1 MNRSLMR
8 FAPYL
13 AFFLSGGSSL
23 IFQTIWTRMLHHVF
37 GATSVAIS
45 TVLTAF
51 MAGLGLGN
59 YLAGR
64 YANRIKHPIFAYA
77 FAEAGV
83 AIWGLLIPFLVTSDG
98 WLGSVNAFLRQSL
111 GAESSTFMIVRFLC
125 VAPLIL
131 VPTTLMGASFP
142 LLTRPFV
149 TSNENAES
157 ASGKVGILYALNTF
171 GAATGPVLSAFVL
184 LPGVGLMWTNLIA
197 CAMNLSLFG
206 VIMLLRK
213 DLIGSDWGSGQKIEF
228 WPGKDEVAA
237 ETGSTHEPAPE
248 AEAVRAVPSRKV
260 DEEEPA
266 VASTAE
272 PTKKKAKSKTAKR
285 AASPARDKDV
295 ALEPAVA
302 ARRQDP
308 APEENVWVP
317 KVARQMAF
325 VCFAA
330 SGAAALCYEVVWSR
344 ALSMTIGSSIYSF
357 ALILETFLIG
367 IASGAAAMSAFMGR
381 KKRPLLGVGV
391 AAAIM
396 TFLATV
402 PMAVA
407 HGSDGENRS
416 GDIVSWLVMS
426 LFGAAL
432 VVAIGIYASRRS
444 AVMRA
449 FDASDDV
456 TAPALTM
463 LAVPLA
469 YAVFTAF
476 QFDGYLPKIIASV
489 VTAVVVFIGIMVV
502 LGRTPVLLVA
512 VMQLYI
518 GVATV
523 VSYVWQD
530 EIPYAFA
537 QLVVSI
543 ENLPDHVGLVQFFMF
558 LTAMLCTLPATL
570 GMGAMF
576 PLTVRVWTLGGEG
589 VARDVGQVY
598 TGNTLGS
605 IVGAWL
611 PGFILMPWIGIEMTL
626 QVGIWL
632 NLLLALGM
640 LIAGAAEPEENP
652 RAPSAALGEKL
663 LRGAAV
669 AFVLSVVALAAM
681 HQAWLALVLVPVG
694 LLPFWRKL
702 PVYAAWVTGI
712 TALAVLIASLAEAQ
726 HGGSVAWVAGLFGLE
741 ESPRLA
747 MVLAMLPRVLLAVGM
762 MAATWILATSED
774 IDAYVGG
781 VPESPIPATPAE
793 RQSDGER
800 SDAEKD
806 PKKGELPMWH
816 AVTVYVLAP
825 AIPALLA
832 LLWLGTHTENAILRW
847 NPTQMTLGVFRV
859 SLAEGM
865 LDPESW
871 GQPELVFYQDGLST
885 TVTVERW
892 GRHYAL
898 KNNGKV
904 DASNGDDMP
913 TQITVA
919 AYPLLMH
926 PAGPT
931 DLDVAVVGFG
941 SGVTVGTAMSFPVR
955 SVDVIE
961 LERAIPEA
969 ARWFSDV
976 NLLDYNL
983 DHYPFIEMDRLE
995 IIADDGRNYL
1005 ASTDRMYDVII
1016 SEPSNPWITGVS
1028 DLFTVDHFRIAR
1040 RRLREGGIYCQ
1051 WVQLYEMSPENIK
1064 VIFRTFAEVFPH
1076 VLVLAADDRSSDTVV
1091 LGSDSPLD
1099 MDLER
1104 FQRVWALG
1112 DAVEGRMSVPD
1123 QLARAYL
1130 RTPYDVFAR
1139 VLLAN
1144 RDEVMS
1150 YTQIEERMREGNWI
1164 ENLASTNSDTCGD
1177 GCRRTSVPVNTD
1189 DNAHI
1194 EFAAPRDLIGF
1205 ERYESYLSTVY
1216 SPEWPYGRLESVLA
1230 GFGEGE
1236 ALSRNYAE
1244 LALALIAHGRY
1255 EVATQFIDLSQQAG
1269 ETRETAVALE
1279 VLTHLLTTEHEPPV
1293 RIEPPRPG
1301 PEMDRETA
1309 AQLVEG
1315 FDAVREAVDRSDY
1328 GAALEAMEDI
1338 PSPLRLH
1345 SGPGMRFLYGYLLYK
1360 AAEGSVAQYRASSE
1374 TLSDLARNDEDYAA
1388 AHPELFYYLA
1398 RAEDAEGEY
1407 DEAMLDMR
1415 RYIEARLT
1423 RTGADLADTP
1433 EPPASEAPTSNV
1445 PGESDKTEN
1454 PH

>member
-1 MNRSLMR
+1 MRPLMR

-83 AIWGLLIPFLVTSDG
+83 AAWGLLIPLLVASDG
-98 WLGSVNAFLRQSL
+98 WLADVNALLRQSL
-111 GAESSTFMIVRFLC
+111 GAESSMFMIVRFLC

-142 LLTRPFV
+142 LLTRHFV
-149 TSNENAES
+149 TSRENAES
-157 ASGKVGILYALNTF
+157 ASGKVGALYALNTF
-171 GAATGPVLSAFVL
+171 GAATGPILSAFVL
-184 LPGVGLMWTNLIA
+184 LPGVGLMWTNVIA

-206 VIMLLRK
+206 LILALRK
-213 DLIGSDWGSGQKIEF
+213 ELIGSDWGSGVKLEVL
-228 WPGKDEVAA
+228 PGKDEVEP
-237 ETGSTHEPAPE
+237 ETGITHAHEEAAHAAPV
-248 AEAVRAVPSRKV
+248 ATAAPTAVTPPSK
-260 DEEEPA
+260 
-266 VASTAE
+266 
-272 PTKKKAKSKTAKR
+272 KKKAKKAAMTAEGIE
-285 AASPARDKDV
+285 APAETLPTPPPD
-295 ALEPAVA
+295 APAEPFIP
-302 ARRQDP
+302 R
-308 APEENVWVP
+308 
-317 KVARQMAF
+317 VARHMAF

-330 SGAAALCYEVVWSR
+330 SGAAALAYEVVWSR
-344 ALSMTIGSSIYSF
+344 ALAMCIGSSIYSF
-357 ALILETFLIG
+357 ALILDTFLVG
-367 IASGAAAMSAFMGR
+367 IAAGAAAMSAFMGTR
-381 KKRPLLGVGV
+381 KRPLLGVGV
-391 AAAIM
+391 AAAAM
-396 TFLATV
+396 VVMATA

-407 HGSDGENRS
+407 HGSDGESRG
-416 GDIVSWLVMS
+416 GDFVTWLIMAG
-426 LFGAAL
+426 FGAAL
-432 VVAIGIYASRRS
+432 VVAIGIYAARRVQLAQTLS
-444 AVMRA
+444 GATRWGLDGAAEREVQ
-449 FDASDDV
+449 
-456 TAPALTM
+456 APALTM

-469 YAVFTAF
+469 YAAFTAF

-489 VTAVVVFIGIMVV
+489 VTAVVVFLGLMLL
-502 LGRTPVLLVA
+502 LGRTPVLLLA
-512 VMQLYI
+512 VIQLYI
-518 GVATV
+518 GLATI

-543 ENLPDHVGLVQFFMF
+543 ENLPDHVGQVQFFMF

-576 PLTVRVWTLGGEG
+576 PLTVRVWTGGGTG
-589 VARDVGQVY
+589 VARDVGRVY

-640 LIAGAAEPEENP
+640 LIAGAAEPDDEAA
-652 RAPSAALGEKL
+652 RPSPK
-663 LRGAAV
+663 RGAQLWRIAAV
-669 AFVLSVVALAAM
+669 IWVASLALAAGLDRSWHM
-681 HQAWLALVLVPVG
+681 LVPLALGAVPFFVRRHG
-694 LLPFWRKL
+694 PQ
-702 PVYAAWVTGI
+702 AAWAAGLSALAILVGALVEAESGTQVAWVSETLGLADSPRLATIVTMLPR
-712 TALAVLIASLAEAQ
+712 ALAVLADV
-726 HGGSVAWVAGLFGLE
+726 GVAWV
-741 ESPRLA
+741 
-747 MVLAMLPRVLLAVGM
+747 
-762 MAATWILATSED
+762 LATSAPIEAFLSGAPEPEAQPKAPED
-774 IDAYVGG
+774 AAAKDDG
-781 VPESPIPATPAE
+781 ATRP
-793 RQSDGER
+793 
-800 SDAEKD
+800 
-806 PKKGELPMWH
+806 GELPLWH
-816 AVTVYVLAP
+816 AITVYVLSP

-832 LLWLGTHTENAILRW
+832 LLYLATHNENASFTLRW

-871 GQPELVFYQDGLST
+871 GQPELVYYEDGLST

-919 AYPLLMH
+919 AYPLLLH

-941 SGVTVGTAMSFPVR
+941 SGVTVGTALSFPVDT
-955 SVDVIE
+955 VDVIE
-961 LERAIPEA
+961 LERSIPEA
-969 ARWFSDV
+969 ARWFQDV
-976 NLLDYNL
+976 NLLDYSL
-983 DHYPFIEMDRLE
+983 DHFPFVEMNRLE
-995 IIADDGRNYL
+995 IINDDGRNYL
-1005 ASTDRMYDVII
+1005 AATDRMYDVII

-1028 DLFTVDHFRIAR
+1028 DLFTIDHFEIAS

-1064 VIFRTFAEVFPH
+1064 VIFRTFAQVFPH
-1076 VLVLAADDRSSDTVV
+1076 VIVLAADDRSSDTVV
-1091 LGSDSPLD
+1091 IGSFSPLS
-1099 MDLER
+1099 MDLAR
-1104 FQRVWALG
+1104 FRAAWELP
-1112 DAVEGRMSVPD
+1112 AVEGRMSVAD

-1130 RTPYDVFAR
+1130 RTPYDLYAR
-1139 VLLAN
+1139 VLLAD
-1144 RDEVMS
+1144 RDEVLS
-1150 YTQIEERMREGNWI
+1150 YTQIEERLREGTWI
-1164 ENLASTNSDTCGD
+1164 EDLASTNSGRCDED
-1177 GCRRTSVPVNTD
+1177 DCRRVPVVVNTD

-1216 SPEWPYGRLESVLA
+1216 SPEWPYGRLEGILGS
-1230 GFGEGE
+1230 FGEGE
-1236 ALSRNYAE
+1236 DLSRNYAE
-1244 LALALIAHGRY
+1244 IAMSLIAHGRY
-1255 EVATQFIDLSQQAG
+1255 TIAAQFIDLSQEAG
-1269 ETRETAVALE
+1269 DTRETAVAVE
-1279 VLTHLLTTEHEPPV
+1279 VLTHLLTEEHEPPL

-1309 AQLVEG
+1309 GRLVEG
-1315 FDAVREAVDRSDY
+1315 FDAVREAIDRTDY
-1328 GAALEAMEDI
+1328 RRALEAMEDI
-1338 PSPLRLH
+1338 PAPLRMH
-1345 SGPGMRFLYGYLLYK
+1345 SGPGMRMLYGYLLYK
-1360 AAEGSVAQYRASSE
+1360 AADGSVSQYRAASE
-1374 TLSDLARNDEDYAA
+1374 TLADLARTEEEYAS

-1398 RAEDAEGEY
+1398 RAQDAEGEY
-1407 DEAMLDMR
+1407 DEAMRQMR
-1415 RYIEARLT
+1415 RYIESRLT
-1423 RTGADLADTP
+1423 RTGDDVATTP
-1433 EPPASEAPTSNV
+1433 EPPAAEAPTSDA
-1445 PGESDKTEN
+1445 PGENDKTEN
-1454 PH
+1454 DRGP

>member
-83 AIWGLLIPFLVTSDG
+83 ALWGLLIPFLVTSDG
-98 WLGSVNAFLRQSL
+98 WLGSVNAFMRQSL

-142 LLTRPFV
+142 LLTRHFV
-149 TSNENAES
+149 TANENAES

-184 LPGVGLMWTNLIA
+184 LPNVGLMWTNLIA

-206 VIMLLRK
+206 VIMFLRK
-213 DLIGSDWGSGQKIEF
+213 DLIGSDWGSGVKIAF
-228 WPGKDEVAA
+228 WPGKEDVAV
-237 ETGSTHEPAPE
+237 ETGNTHEPA
-248 AEAVRAVPSRKV
+248 R
-260 DEEEPA
+260 EPA
-266 VASTAE
+266 VERPAE
-272 PTKKKAKSKTAKR
+272 RAESAAVETKEVPKKKGKKSK
-285 AASPARDKDV
+285 AAPPASGDV
-295 ALEPAVA
+295 RVEASK
-302 ARRQDP
+302 
-308 APEENVWVP
+308 PEKATKPGSDDENVWVP
-317 KVARQMAF
+317 KVARHMAF
-325 VCFAA
+325 VSFAA

-344 ALSMTIGSSIYSF
+344 ALAMCIGSSIYSF

-367 IASGAAAMSAFMGR
+367 IASGAAAMSAFMGK
-381 KKRPLLGVGV
+381 KKRPLLGVGI
-391 AAAIM
+391 AAGVM

-426 LFGAAL
+426 AFGAAL
-432 VVAIGIYASRRS
+432 VIAIGIYASRRA
-444 AVMRA
+444 AVMQE
-449 FDASDDV
+449 FDAKADDV
-456 TAPALTM
+456 SPAALTM

-489 VTAVVVFIGIMVV
+489 VTSVVVFIGIMVV
-502 LGRTPVLLVA
+502 LGRSPVLLVA

-518 GVATV
+518 GLATV

-598 TGNTLGS
+598 TGNTIGS

-640 LIAGAAEPEENP
+640 LIAGAAEPEEHP
-652 RAPSAALGEKL
+652 RLPSPKLGEKL
-663 LRGAAV
+663 FRAAAA
-669 AFVLSVVALAAM
+669 AFVLSVVALVAM
-681 HQAWLALVLVPVG
+681 HQAWAG
-694 LLPFWRKL
+694 LILIPLGLIAFWRKA
-702 PVYAAWVTGI
+702 PSYAAWSTGA

-726 HGGSVAWVAGLFGLE
+726 HGGSVAWLSGILGLE
-741 ESPRLA
+741 DSPRLA
-747 MVLAMLPRVLLAVGM
+747 MMLAMVPRVLLAVGM
-762 MAATWILATSED
+762 LSATWILATSED
-774 IDAYVGG
+774 IEAFVAGTPEPDAQPARTEPKEG
-781 VPESPIPATPAE
+781 ESKE
-793 RQSDGER
+793 G
-800 SDAEKD
+800 DA
-806 PKKGELPMWH
+806 KKGELPLWH
-816 AVTVYVLAP
+816 AITVYVLAP

-832 LLWLGTHTENAILRW
+832 LLWLGTHTENALLRW

-859 SLAEGM
+859 SLASGM

-1028 DLFTVDHFRIAR
+1028 DLFTVDHFRVAR

-1091 LGSDSPLD
+1091 LGSDSPLN

-1139 VLLAN
+1139 VLLSD

-1150 YTQIEERMREGNWI
+1150 YTQIEERLREDTWI
-1164 ENLASTNSDTCGD
+1164 EDLASTNIGD
-1177 GCRRTSVPVNTD
+1177 CDAADCRRSSVAVNTD

-1216 SPEWPYGRLESVLA
+1216 SPEWPYGRLEQILS
-1230 GFGEGE
+1230 GFGEGD

-1255 EVATQFIDLSQQAG
+1255 DVAAHFIDLSQQAG

-1279 VLTHLLTTEHEPPV
+1279 VLTHLLSTEHEPPIRV
-1293 RIEPPRPG
+1293 EPPRPG

-1315 FDAVREAVDRSDY
+1315 FDAVRDAVDRSDY
-1328 GAALEAMEDI
+1328 RAALEAMEDI

-1360 AAEGSVAQYRASSE
+1360 AADGALAQYRASSE
-1374 TLSDLARNDEDYAA
+1374 TLSDLARNDEDYSA

-1398 RAEDAEGEY
+1398 RAQDAEGEY
-1407 DEAMLDMR
+1407 DEAMLQMR

-1423 RTGADLADTP
+1423 RTGADLTDTP
-1433 EPPASEAPTSNV
+1433 EPPVSEAPTSNV
-1445 PGESDKTEN
+1445 PGESDKTE
-1454 PH
+1454 HEH

>member
-1 MNRSLMR
+1 VRPSMR

-59 YLAGR
+59 WLAGR

-77 FAEAGV
+77 IAEAGV
-83 AIWGLLIPFLVTSDG
+83 AIWGLLIPFMVASDG
-98 WLGSVNAFLRQSL
+98 WLADVNAFMTQTF
-111 GAESSTFMIVRFLC
+111 GAGSSMFMIVRFFC

-142 LLTRPFV
+142 LLTRHFV
-149 TSNENAES
+149 SASENAES
-157 ASGKVGILYALNTF
+157 ASGKVGVLYALNTF

-184 LPGVGLMWTNLIA
+184 LPSVGLMWTNIIA
-197 CAMNLSLFG
+197 CGMNLSLFAM
-206 VIMLLRK
+206 VCLLRNE
-213 DLIGSDWGSGQKIEF
+213 LIGSTWKSGTKIEF
-228 WPGKDEVAA
+228 WPGKEEVAA
-237 ETGSTHEPAPE
+237 ETGAKRETTDAPTASTVKTEPTRAKTGPTDAEAPE
-248 AEAVRAVPSRKV
+248 G
-260 DEEEPA
+260 EPRP
-266 VASTAE
+266 V
-272 PTKKKAKSKTAKR
+272 KKKGKTGHR
-285 AASPARDKDV
+285 V
-295 ALEPAVA
+295 AMDHVEEAPTVA
-302 ARRQDP
+302 ARTADATTP
-308 APEENVWVP
+308 ASDEVWVP
-317 KVARQMAF
+317 KVARHMAF

-344 ALSMTIGSSIYSF
+344 ALAMTIGSSIYSF

-367 IASGAAAMSAFMGR
+367 IASGAAAMSVFMGQR
-381 KKRPLLGVGV
+381 RRPLIGV
-391 AAAIM
+391 AIAATVM
-396 TFLATV
+396 TFLGNV

-407 HGSDGENRS
+407 HSSGGETRN
-416 GDIVSWLVMS
+416 GDLVSWLVMS
-426 LFGAAL
+426 GFGAAL
-432 VVAIGIYASRRS
+432 VIAVAIFASRR
-444 AVMRA
+444 AAAMRD
-449 FDASDDV
+449 FDGGASDV
-456 TAPALTM
+456 RPAALTM
-463 LAVPLA
+463 LGVPLA
-469 YAVFTAF
+469 FAVFTAF

-489 VTAVVVFIGIMVV
+489 VTAVVVFISLMVL
-502 LGRTPVLLVA
+502 LGRSPVLLVA

-523 VSYVWQD
+523 VSYIWQD

-537 QLVVSI
+537 QMVVSI

-598 TGNTLGS
+598 TGNTIGS

-611 PGFILMPWIGIEMTL
+611 PGFVLMPWIGIEMTL

-640 LIAGAAEPEENP
+640 LIAGAAEPDTSP
-652 RAPSAALGEKL
+652 RLPSPKLGEKL
-663 LRGAAV
+663 YKAA
-669 AFVLSVVALAAM
+669 AGSFVFSVVALVAL
-681 HQAWLALVLVPVG
+681 HQAWWALLFVPIG
-694 LLPFWRKL
+694 LLPFWRKSS
-702 PVYAAWVTGI
+702 VYAAWATGI

-726 HGGSVAWVAGLFGLE
+726 HGGSIAWVSDGIGLE
-741 ESPRLA
+741 DYPRTA
-747 MVLAMLPRVLLAVGM
+747 MVIAMLPRVLLVAGQL
-762 MAATWILATSED
+762 AATWILATSED
-774 IDAYVGG
+774 VGAFLTG
-781 VPESPIPATPAE
+781 APEPAPVK
-793 RQSDGER
+793 
-800 SDAEKD
+800 EKPED
-806 PKKGELPMWH
+806 DTEKPSELPLWH
-816 AVTVYVLAP
+816 AITVYVLAP

-832 LLWLGTHTENAILRW
+832 LLWLGTHTDNALLRW

-871 GQPELVFYQDGLST
+871 GQPDMVFYRDGLST

-931 DLDVAVVGFG
+931 DLDVAVIGFG

-955 SVDVIE
+955 RVDVIE
-961 LERAIPEA
+961 LEPAIPEA
-969 ARWFSDV
+969 ARWFADV
-976 NLLDYNL
+976 NLLDYNI
-983 DHYPFIEMDRLE
+983 DHYPFVEMDRLQ
-995 IIADDGRNYL
+995 IIPDDGRNYL
-1005 ASTDRMYDVII
+1005 AATDRMYDVII

-1123 QLARAYL
+1123 QLERAYL
-1130 RTPYDVFAR
+1130 HTPYDVFAR

-1144 RDEVMS
+1144 REEVLN
-1150 YTQIEERMREGNWI
+1150 YTQIEERLRGDTWI
-1164 ENLASTNSDTCGD
+1164 PDLASTNAGSCPAAT
-1177 GCRRTSVPVNTD
+1177 CRRMPVVVNTD

-1205 ERYESYLSTVY
+1205 ERYESYLTTVY
-1216 SPEWPYGRLESVLA
+1216 SPEWPYGRIESVIA
-1230 GFGEGE
+1230 GFGEGDT
-1236 ALSRNYAE
+1236 LSRNYAE
-1244 LALALIAHGRY
+1244 LSLALIAHGRY
-1255 EVATQFIDLSQQAG
+1255 EVATHFIDESQRAG

-1279 VLTHLLTTEHEPPV
+1279 VLTHLLSNEHEPPI

-1301 PEMDRETA
+1301 PEMDRETSA
-1309 AQLVEG
+1309 RLVEG
-1315 FDAVREAVDRSDY
+1315 FDAVRVEVDRADY
-1328 GAALEAMEDI
+1328 QAALEAMEDI

-1345 SGPGMRFLYGYLLYK
+1345 SGPAMRFLYGYLLYK
-1360 AAEGSVAQYRASSE
+1360 AADGSLAQYRASSE
-1374 TLSDLARNDEDYAA
+1374 TLSDLVLHDEDYAA
-1388 AHPELFYYLA
+1388 SHPELFYYLA
-1398 RAEDAEGEY
+1398 RAQDAEGEY
-1407 DEAMLDMR
+1407 DEAMLQMR

-1423 RTGADLADTP
+1423 RTGGDLSTP
-1433 EPPASEAPTSNV
+1433 EPSATEPPTSDV
-1445 PGESDKTEN
+1445 AGESDKTE
-1454 PH
+1454 HADR